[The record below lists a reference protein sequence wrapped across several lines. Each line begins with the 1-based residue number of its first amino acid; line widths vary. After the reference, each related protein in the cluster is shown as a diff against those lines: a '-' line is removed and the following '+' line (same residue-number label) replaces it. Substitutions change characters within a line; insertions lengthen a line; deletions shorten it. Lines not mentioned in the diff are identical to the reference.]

1 MNKKVL
7 KIACGFA
14 VVSLGTVGFSAWIV
28 GLQQKE
34 TNSNATIN
42 VDTVTNDT
50 QYLSASA
57 DDQAIIVA
65 ESKIPETNSGIITA
79 KDLSGEEG
87 SDIGLK
93 IDGNA
98 LKFSFDSINVLLS
111 EEAQAKN
118 NYSGVM
124 IELAKDKN
132 SFLNTDYFKV
142 ERTNGE
148 SGSWS
153 YLTFKPVTLKFDKNF
168 TKVTESENN
177 GYIEY
182 TLNKSTIN
190 GDDVSTTKLSLDR
203 GTYFNGE
210 SPVNFYNT
218 LETSNKS
225 TTELIKL
232 IANINNELTMMN
244 TNLNDQTITFKLSL
258 V

>member
-7 KIACGFA
+7 KIVCGFA

-65 ESKIPETNSGIITA
+65 ESTIPETNSGIIAA

-87 SDIGLK
+87 SNIGLK
-93 IDGNA
+93 IDRNA

-111 EEAQAKN
+111 KEAQTKN
-118 NYSGVM
+118 NYSGVK

-153 YLTFKPVTLKFDKNF
+153 YLTFKPVTLTFAKNF
-168 TKVTESENN
+168 TLVTPGND

-190 GDDVSTTKLSLDR
+190 GEAEDTTKLSLDW
-203 GTYFNGE
+203 GTYFNGG

-225 TTELIKL
+225 TAELIKL

-244 TNLNDQTITFKLSL
+244 TNLNNKTITFKLSL